1 MTREQKQQAV
11 NILHEHYEK
20 QLKDVFM
27 IDERLC
33 EYFRNLIGHSDKHNA
48 YEILCAIKFL
58 RLLRTYEFN
67 AKKVKQVIR
76 LREGEWK
83 KDSQGMWRHVKGGIA
98 CPGTGGAMVYR
109 WEPFQVFV
117 IASVFGFQAWVDTQ
131 LTTEDRQTLLP
142 SEKVV
147 DEGGE
152 A

>member
-1 MTREQKQQAV
+1 MTREEKDKAVEILRTHFMKQQKMLW
-11 NILHEHYEK
+11 N
-20 QLKDVFM
+20 
-27 IDERLC
+27 IDERLWM
-33 EYFRNLIGHSDKHNA
+33 YLNNLMMYPNKHNG
-48 YEILCAIKFL
+48 YEILCGVKFL

-67 AKKVKQVIR
+67 TKKVKQVLR